1 MNEFMK
7 QILKSWTSGI
17 HSKSPSG
24 QLDEVDWAKIVR
36 NTLQVA
42 GSAALASGAGYL
54 GNELLNLD
62 WGTVSL
68 FAIPIIHFA
77 LDAITK
83 KFKNNQPN

>member
-7 QILKSWTSGI
+7 TVLKSWTSGI
-17 HSKSPSG
+17 RSKSATG
-24 QLDEVDWAKIVR
+24 ELDEVDWAKIVR

-62 WGTVSL
+62 WGTVSI
-68 FAIPIIHFA
+68 FAIPVIHFI
-77 LDAITK
+77 LDTITK
-83 KFKNNQPN
+83 KLQSNKK